1 MNTITKRTIALTVA
15 AVAVAAAVTPSFA
28 QTRSQRM
35 NQMQYLEPLTSQ
47 QQQRWGQTQ
56 VPAHVLNAP
65 NDCWSDE
72 GNGRFTS
79 CDNGSS

>member
-1 MNTITKRTIALTVA
+1 MNTITKRTIALAVA

-35 NQMQYLEPLTSQ
+35 NQMQYQEPFNS
-47 QQQRWGQTQ
+47 QQRWGQTW
-56 VPAHVLNAP
+56 VPLHVLNAP